1 MKLLSGADLASYIQ
15 QRQAG
20 QVRALI
26 QADHIKPCL
35 AIVVTKNDPVIETYI
50 GLKKQYGEDIQIK
63 VDIHNISQKDA
74 VETVKTLNKDEN
86 VHGIIVQLPL
96 DDTSQTDEIINC
108 IAPHKDV
115 DGLGSG
121 ALYDAATPQAIDW
134 LLVGY
139 NIDLRNKHIVIVG
152 KGRLVGAPLLRMWQS
167 AGYDVVAI
175 GKKDDLQGE
184 LKKADVIISATGQP
198 HLISSEMVPVD
209 SIVVDAGTSSEG
221 GKTVGDL
228 DEDVYQRQDLT
239 ITPAKGGVG
248 PLTIAALFDNLI
260 RAVYKN

>member
-1 MKLLSGADLASYIQ
+1 MKLLSGADIASYIKE
-15 QRQAG
+15 RQAG

-26 QADHIKPCL
+26 QADRIQPCL
-35 AIVVTKNDPVIETYI
+35 AIVVTKDEPVSRAYI
-50 GLKKQYGEDIQIK
+50 GLKKQYGEDIQIN
-63 VDIHNISQKDA
+63 VNILSISQKDA
-74 VETVKTLNKDEN
+74 IETIKTLNKDEN

-96 DDTSQTDEIINC
+96 DDTSQTDEILNC
-108 IAPHKDV
+108 IAPHKDI
-115 DGLGSG
+115 DGLGVD
-121 ALYDAATPQAIDW
+121 ALYDAATPQAINW

-139 NIDLRNKHIVIVG
+139 NIDLRKKHIVIVG

-175 GKKDDLQGE
+175 GRKDNLQVE
-184 LKKADVIISATGQP
+184 LKKADIIVAATGQS
-198 HLISSEMVPVD
+198 HLINSDMIPVD
-209 SIVVDAGTSSEG
+209 SVVVDAGTSSEG

-228 DEDVYQRQDLT
+228 DDDVYQRQDLT

-248 PLTIAALFDNLI
+248 PLTVAALFDNLI